1 MTWFRT
7 TGLRLL
13 LAFGLAFSLWLYV
26 TYRENPTRPTP
37 FKDVPVQIDNLAPE
51 LVVVDQ
57 KGLPTEPQHVT
68 VTVEAD
74 ANTLATVT
82 ASSFATFLDMAGRSE
97 GDYVVPIDVRATRSD
112 LRRVT
117 FTSDPPNLPVRIEQL
132 ITRTAAL
139 TVTTSGSVPFS
150 FEQLRP
156 ATQFNEQPISAVRIS
171 GPRSQVAQVVAT
183 RVTANIDRLTAN
195 YNSPRPVESI
205 DANGQIVRGVTV
217 TPSTVQVLVPIVSS
231 VGIKRVP
238 VVPEISG
245 QPISGQIISAIT
257 VDPEFVALTGSS
269 GSLDR
274 VERIATEAVDVG
286 GMDGQIIR
294 VVKLIPPQGAALI
307 AGEPITASV
316 TVSSAPIEQPFSVA
330 LPAEVVGSNLP
341 PGLLV
346 NISPGSVQV
355 TIRGTAAQ
363 LESLGGAALQG
374 VVDLGNLG
382 PGTYMLTPQFNL
394 PKGTTITNAPRVTV
408 TLRLPPTPVPSN
420 TPLPTPVESPTGTP
434 GEAATSA
441 ATAQPAA
448 PPLAPPTAPPA
459 GTAGPTAVP
468 AAQPTTPAAP
478 PTGQPLPTASS

>member
-57 KGLPTEPQHVT
+57 NGLPTEPQHVT

-82 ASSFATFLDMAGRSE
+82 ASSFETFLDMAGRSE
-97 GDYVVPIDVRATRSD
+97 GDYVVPVDVRATRSD
-112 LRRVT
+112 VRRVT
-117 FTSDPPNLPVRIEQL
+117 FTSDPPSLPVRVEQL
-132 ITRTAAL
+132 ITRTVAL
-139 TVTTSGSVPFS
+139 TVMTSGSVPFS
-150 FEQLRP
+150 FEQLQP
-156 ATQFNEQPISAVRIS
+156 TIQFNEQSISAVRIS

-183 RVTANIDRLTAN
+183 RATANIDRLTAN
-195 YNSPRPVESI
+195 YNSPRPVEPV
-205 DANGQIVRGVTV
+205 DANGQIVRGVTI
-217 TPSTVQVLVPIVSS
+217 TPPTVQVLVPIVSS

-238 VVPEISG
+238 VVPEVSG
-245 QPISGQIISAIT
+245 QPASGQIISAIT

-269 GSLDR
+269 GSLDA
-274 VERIATEAVDVG
+274 VERIATEVVDVG
-286 GMDGQIIR
+286 GMNGKVTR

-316 TVSSAPIEQPFSVA
+316 TVSSLPIEQPFSVT

-346 NISPGSVQV
+346 NISPSSVQV
-355 TIRGTAAQ
+355 TVRGTAAQ
-363 LESLGGAALQG
+363 LASLGGTALQG
-374 VVDLGNLG
+374 IVDLSNLG
-382 PGTYMLTPQFNL
+382 AGTYLLTPQFNL
-394 PKGTTITNAPRVTV
+394 PRGTTITNAPRVTIA
-408 TLRLPPTPVPSN
+408 LRLPPTPLPSN
-420 TPLPTPVESPTGTP
+420 TPTPTPVESSAGTP
-434 GEAATSA
+434 GEAPTSA
-441 ATAQPAA
+441 ATAQPAT
-448 PPLAPPTAPPA
+448 PPLVTPATPAAATAEPAVVPT
-459 GTAGPTAVP
+459 
-468 AAQPTTPAAP
+468 AQPTTPAAP